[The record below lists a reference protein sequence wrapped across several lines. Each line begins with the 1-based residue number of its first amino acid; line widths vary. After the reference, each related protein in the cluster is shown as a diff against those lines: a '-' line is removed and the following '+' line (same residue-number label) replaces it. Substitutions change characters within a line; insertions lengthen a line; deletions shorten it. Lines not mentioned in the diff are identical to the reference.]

1 MSLRHS
7 PIVRDIA
14 PWPAEDWIRP
24 SAIGTDRDI
33 SSVCGEMID
42 LQKTDLGSAGDREF
56 IDLRCTGSVCR
67 RPTMGRPE
75 TKTTSV
81 SGEMIDLLKTDLGQ
95 PETEISSISGARI
108 DLLEADRD
116 HLIGLL

>member
-56 IDLRCTGSVCR
+56 IGLRCTDRHSGDSPGPINSLV
-67 RPTMGRPE
+67 P
-75 TKTTSV
+75 
-81 SGEMIDLLKTDLGQ
+81 GEMIGL
-95 PETEISSISGARI
+95 PETDHGSAR
-108 DLLEADRD
+108 DQNYV
-116 HLIGLL
+116 GLW